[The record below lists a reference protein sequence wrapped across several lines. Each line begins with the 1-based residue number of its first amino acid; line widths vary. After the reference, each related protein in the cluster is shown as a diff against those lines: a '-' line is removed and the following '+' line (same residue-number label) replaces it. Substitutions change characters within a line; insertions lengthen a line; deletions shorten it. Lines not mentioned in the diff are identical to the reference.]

1 MAKPRRGSEYHAL
14 LFKKDLKNLSKCRKV
29 HPFLRTGSSKGIVK
43 GHLCQKEE
51 KSMIFGMTPFT
62 FFHVLLSLIGI
73 LSGFI
78 AVFGMIAGKRL
89 DGWTALFVVT
99 TALTSITGFFF
110 PFHGLTP
117 GIILGII
124 SLVVLAF
131 AIPARYLFHLAGA
144 WRKVYVVTAS
154 LALYLNVFVLVAQ
167 LFGKVPSLHAL
178 APTGSEPP
186 FLISEIVVMAVF
198 IVLTV
203 AAAIKFRPEP
213 LHA

>member
-1 MAKPRRGSEYHAL
+1 
-14 LFKKDLKNLSKCRKV
+14 
-29 HPFLRTGSSKGIVK
+29 
-43 GHLCQKEE
+43 
-51 KSMIFGMTPFT
+51 MIFGMTPFT

-89 DGWTALFVVT
+89 DGWTALFLVT

-186 FLISEIVVMAVF
+186 FLISEVVVMAVF
-198 IVLTV
+198 IALTI